1 MNEIKAIGPSN
12 QGNVWSLTFQSVA
25 ARQRFVAAG
34 HFFVGSRRAVVA
46 GAPQNRHVLRLH
58 WVPYS
63 VPMAV
68 ITTELRKTSGLKA
81 LSANIETA
89 VLDSRAS
96 VGLRHSVRT
105 LVRIVTVECPSP

>member
-1 MNEIKAIGPSN
+1 MKEIETIGPSN
-12 QGNVWSLTFQSVA
+12 QGNVCSLTFQSVA
-25 ARQRFVAAG
+25 ARQRF
-34 HFFVGSRRAVVA
+34 VA

-68 ITTELRKTSGLKA
+68 ITIELRKNPGLKV
-81 LSANIETA
+81 LSANFEIA

-105 LVRIVTVECPSP
+105 LVRINAVECPSP

>member
-1 MNEIKAIGPSN
+1 
-12 QGNVWSLTFQSVA
+12 
-25 ARQRFVAAG
+25 
-34 HFFVGSRRAVVA
+34 
-46 GAPQNRHVLRLH
+46 
-58 WVPYS
+58 
-63 VPMAV
+63 MAV

-105 LVRIVTVECPSP
+105 LVRIVTLECPSP